1 MQRLGKRVDSR
12 KPITV
17 DVLKRIILILHHVCK
32 SNYETTLFRAAFA
45 LAFFG
50 FMRIGEIT
58 YVNKNADN
66 HVLKI
71 SDIKFN
77 DIDSEVFV
85 TIMSSKTDQI
95 GCSTTLILSSNV
107 NDNELCV
114 VKMLKDYLQ
123 LRPDSQGNFVVW
135 IIGSSLVAKASS
147 HSQIRPLG
155 NDLGLHKLGYKLMWA
170 GMSGMSVYNVVP
182 IVENL
187 IHCCGLPDAVLLHC
201 GGNDIGLVNCGK
213 LLFDIK
219 FMLDIVVR
227 MVNGGK
233 IMFSSILPR
242 LKWRYSKD
250 VKAMD
255 ATRKRIN
262 RGLNLTFK

>member
-1 MQRLGKRVDSR
+1 MLKGMQRLGKRVDSR

-17 DVLKRIILILHHVCK
+17 DVLKRIILILQHVW
-32 SNYETTLFRAAFA
+32 
-45 LAFFG
+45 
-50 FMRIGEIT
+50 
-58 YVNKNADN
+58 
-66 HVLKI
+66 
-71 SDIKFN
+71 
-77 DIDSEVFV
+77 
-85 TIMSSKTDQI
+85 
-95 GCSTTLILSSNV
+95 
-107 NDNELCV
+107 
-114 VKMLKDYLQ
+114 
-123 LRPDSQGNFVVW
+123 NFVVW

-147 HSQIRPLG
+147 HSQIRTLG

-227 MVNGGK
+227 MVNGGNN
-233 IMFSSILPR
+233 IFFQAFYP
-242 LKWRYSKD
+242 
-250 VKAMD
+250 
-255 ATRKRIN
+255 
-262 RGLNLTFK
+262 G